1 MANFAKIGLPVSCEN
16 ARTRSE
22 MLRGPTKTNFR
33 QIALKLTEL
42 EHFQIF
48 VKYVT
53 HSYSIYH
60 FRYSANHSNAFFQQ
74 QQQQQRERFLS
85 FFLTLWNRFQFEMDQ
100 NNEMLVQADKMKSG
114 FWLGILTNDTNII

>member
-1 MANFAKIGLPVSCEN
+1 MANFAKIGLLVSSEN

-48 VKYVT
+48 VPNL
-53 HSYSIYH
+53 SYA
-60 FRYSANHSNAFFQQ
+60 FRMHIGC
-74 QQQQQRERFLS
+74 
-85 FFLTLWNRFQFEMDQ
+85 T
-100 NNEMLVQADKMKSG
+100 
-114 FWLGILTNDTNII
+114 